1 MVGSDRDSN
10 SPFSNCG
17 SLGAVER
24 SGKPCLVGDEV
35 VSELVTTET
44 AMVVPGLVG
53 EE

>member
-17 SLGAVER
+17 TLGAVEP

-35 VSELVTTET
+35 VCEVVAEET
-44 AMVVPGLVG
+44 VMVVAGLVG